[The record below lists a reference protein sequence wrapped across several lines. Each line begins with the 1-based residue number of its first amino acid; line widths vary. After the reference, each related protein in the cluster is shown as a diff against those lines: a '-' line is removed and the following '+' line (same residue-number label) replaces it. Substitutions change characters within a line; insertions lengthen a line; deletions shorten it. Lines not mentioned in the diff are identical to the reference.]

1 MTETDKREMNKN
13 HVVTSLH
20 LFPSAE
26 VLWGLRTKHNA
37 SSLCHFWK
45 EPKTSVFLETR
56 TSCVP
61 HLFVFLG

>member
-13 HVVTSLH
+13 HVATSLR

-37 SSLCHFWK
+37 SSLCQFWK
-45 EPKTSVFLETR
+45 ELKTSVFLETG

-61 HLFVFLG
+61 HLLVFLG